1 MAGHAQPPLEMPGE
15 LSPRRLTRRV
25 LVVVALLVV
34 VGLVAALA
42 PGLGDVRKLLVHASP
57 GWIAV
62 AVGLEF
68 LSCVSY
74 VVMFRPVFC
83 RALSWRT
90 SWEIA
95 WSELAVGSLLPASGA
110 GGLARGAWILREGGM
125 PGEQIARRSV
135 AFFLIKSS
143 VNFVAVA
150 VVGTVMAIGLAGPD
164 KSLWLTAV
172 PAVGAALVIAAVL
185 LVPRF
190 GVGQPAPAG
199 AGRMRRALREVRKAL
214 VGGTAAAVQ
223 ILRSRNVSVIAGSIG
238 YWVFDN
244 AVLWAAFH

>member
-1 MAGHAQPPLEMPGE
+1 MAGHAQPPLEMPAE
-15 LSPRRLTRRV
+15 LSPRRLPRRV

-83 RALSWRT
+83 SGLSWRT

-110 GGLARGAWILREGGM
+110 GGLALGAWILSQGGM
-125 PGEQIARRSV
+125 PGEKIARRSV
-135 AFFLIKSS
+135 AFFLLKSS

-150 VVGTVMAIGLAGPD
+150 VIGTVMALGLAGPGV
-164 KSLWLTAV
+164 SVWGTAF
-172 PAVGAALVIAAVL
+172 PALLSVVAIGAVL
-185 LVPRF
+185 LVPKL
-190 GVGQPAPAG
+190 GPGEKPGEG
-199 AGRMRRALREVRKAL
+199 AGRMKRAIS
-214 VGGTAAAVQ
+214 AA
-223 ILRSRNVSVIAGSIG
+223 R
-238 YWVFDN
+238 
-244 AVLWAAFH
+244 